1 MRLLVRYL
9 LLLCGLSLMPV
20 AQVVAGLPDTIDKIR
35 GGVVGIGT
43 VFPNKGPDGR
53 GQLPTFR
60 GTGFVVGNGRQVV
73 TNFHVIQK
81 PLDNEKKE
89 LLAVF
94 SGEGKAS
101 RVYPAKLIRTD
112 EAHDLALLEIAG
124 PALPPL
130 VVESSRTLREGEEVA
145 FTGFPIGLVL
155 GLQPV
160 THRGI
165 VSAVTPIVMPAMS
178 SATLT
183 AAQIK
188 RARQPFEVYQLD
200 ATAYPGSSGSPVYDV
215 ETGRVVAVINSV
227 FVKESKEAM
236 LHNPSAISYAIPS
249 AYVNALLEAAAAAQ

>member
-1 MRLLVRYL
+1 MRLSVRYL
-9 LLLCGLSLMPV
+9 LLLCGLSLIP
-20 AQVVAGLPDTIDKIR
+20 AGHVVAGLPDTIDKVR
-35 GGVVGIGT
+35 GSVVGIGT
-43 VFPNKGPDGR
+43 VFPSKGPNGR

-73 TNFHVIQK
+73 TNFHVTQK

-101 RVYPAKLIRTD
+101 RVYPATLVQTD
-112 EAHDLALLEIAG
+112 EAHDLALLKIVG

-130 VVESSRTLREGEEVA
+130 VVDNARIMREGEEIA

-236 LHNPSAISYAIPS
+236 LSNPSAISYAIPS
-249 AYVNALLEAAAAAQ
+249 KHVSALLEDAQ